1 MAVLRH
7 TEPWVKPFRDQVRAS
22 TAPDWWVLN
31 NRGRMRLQ
39 VKGLGSV
46 SLPYSWS
53 LEGSTQALPRI
64 QQIFKRWAGGQI
76 TLAAAAQSANTS
88 SSHQKVDMY

>member
-1 MAVLRH
+1 M
-7 TEPWVKPFRDQVRAS
+7 
-22 TAPDWWVLN
+22 LN

-46 SLPYSWS
+46 SLPYPWT

-76 TLAAAAQSANTS
+76 TLAAAAQNADTS
-88 SSHQKVDMY
+88 SSH